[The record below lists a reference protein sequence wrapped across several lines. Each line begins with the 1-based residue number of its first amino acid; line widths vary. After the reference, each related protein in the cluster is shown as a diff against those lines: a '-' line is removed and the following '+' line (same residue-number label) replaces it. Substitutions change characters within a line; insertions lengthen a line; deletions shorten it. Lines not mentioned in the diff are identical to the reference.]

1 VTEDFFDENNE
12 TFCPQT
18 PSKPPF
24 PMIESDTDMSIDQ
37 VDGTSSV
44 QRPPPMSPKTA
55 EETFG
60 NDTMEY
66 SQVYWEDI
74 VVSCSISPREYFQP
88 ENFA

>member
-1 VTEDFFDENNE
+1 MTEDFFDENNE
-12 TFCPQT
+12 IFCPQT
-18 PSKPPF
+18 PPSKPPF

-66 SQVYWEDI
+66 SQVY
-74 VVSCSISPREYFQP
+74 
-88 ENFA
+88 